1 MAKKIELVS
10 QTRMP
15 VDIVPLPEK
24 REIFDSFAEMFESEF
39 VDRDWKLKWIRQIS
53 QFETLNSVKKS
64 DLHAALKWLFDQHYD
79 YK

>member
-1 MAKKIELVS
+1 MSKKIELVS

-24 REIFDSFAEMFESEF
+24 REVFNSFAEMFESPF
-39 VDRDWKLKWIRQIS
+39 VDKQWKLNWIGQIS
-53 QFETLNSVKKS
+53 KFETLNGVKKS
-64 DLHAALKWLFDQHYD
+64 DLHAALKWLFEQKYS